1 MQQDAAAAHV
11 GNSTIS
17 SGPAAAAQAALKKY
31 VMVKPKLP
39 ALSSLLGQPDFYQ
52 LKSDEPEETL
62 NALSMASL
70 PIPLSRLLYAD
81 WIMCSLHEWV
91 LRAQS
96 TRGTHLHHCC
106 VFRSVSLFLS
116 S

>member
-11 GNSTIS
+11 GSSAVS
-17 SGPAAAAQAALKKY
+17 SGPAAATAQAALKKY
-31 VMVKPKLP
+31 IMVKPKLP

-70 PIPLSRLLYAD
+70 PFPLRLALCVSD
-81 WIMCSLHEWV
+81 WIICSLHEWL

-96 TRGTHLHHCC
+96 PRGTDLHLCC
-106 VFRSVSLFLS
+106 LSRSI
-116 S
+116 